1 MDLDSLIERKRERF
15 EQLEREIADPRLFE
29 NRKRAGEIMREHA
42 SIKELLGRWK
52 RLETARRQLD
62 DNRELAT
69 SRDVE
74 IAAMADDE
82 IPDLEER
89 VTDLEREIQID
100 LLPPDENEDRDA
112 IVEIRAGTGG
122 SEAAIFAADL
132 YRMYNRYA
140 EAAGLKTEDLESSP
154 SELGGLKE
162 VIFRVSGESV
172 FRKLRYES
180 GVHRVQR
187 VPATEAQGRIH
198 TSTATVAVLPEAQD
212 VDVELKPDDLRIEVS
227 RAGGPGGQ
235 GVNTTDS
242 AVQVLHI
249 PTGRIV
255 RCQDGRSQ
263 IKNKE
268 RALSILRARLLE
280 RKQREEA
287 EKYSAQR
294 RGQIGTGGREEKIRT
309 YNFPQNRVTDHRIGL
324 TLYNLDRVMEGDLG
338 ELIRALQVADVAE
351 RLKESAVLSELES
364 SSPLRISLHQFEAD
378 SARNLLTTLRLD
390 YERMTVLD
398 VLQSTTAYF
407 KKRGIENPRLNAEH
421 LLAHALGRT
430 RMELYLE
437 FERTLGEVELAPLR
451 KLVQRRGEGEPLQ
464 HLLGTVEFC
473 GDTFL
478 CDNRALVPATRNR
491 AVRGTRRIKNRE
503 SRIENRGRWNR
514 QRRDCAQ
521 SGKKIS
527 RGTNFRRGRLG
538 RCARPHARKRDPARL
553 KWTRPIEKKQSS

>member
-1 MDLDSLIERKRERF
+1 MDLQSLIKCKRERF
-15 EQLEREIADPRLFE
+15 EQLEREIADPCLFE
-29 NRKRAGEIMREHA
+29 NRKHAGEIMREHA
-42 SIKELLGRWK
+42 NVKDLLTRWNE
-52 RLETARRQLD
+52 LETVRRQLD
-62 DNRELAT
+62 DNRELAM

-82 IPDLEER
+82 IPDLEKR
-89 VTDLEREIQID
+89 VLDLEREFQIA
-100 LLPPDENEDRDA
+100 LLPRDENEDRDA

-122 SEAAIFAADL
+122 SEAAMFAADL

-140 EAAGLKTEDLESSP
+140 EAAGLETEDLESSP
-154 SELGGLKE
+154 SELGGFKE

-198 TSTATVAVLPEAQD
+198 TSTATVAVLPEAQEID
-212 VDVELKPDDLRIEVS
+212 LELKPEDLRIEVS

-249 PTGRIV
+249 PTGTIV

-280 RKQREEA
+280 RRQREEA

-324 TLYNLDRVMEGDLG
+324 TVYNLDRVMEGDLG
-338 ELIRALQVADVAE
+338 ELIQAMQVADMAE
-351 RLKESAVLSELES
+351 RLKESAV
-364 SSPLRISLHQFEAD
+364 A
-378 SARNLLTTLRLD
+378 
-390 YERMTVLD
+390 
-398 VLQSTTAYF
+398 
-407 KKRGIENPRLNAEH
+407 
-421 LLAHALGRT
+421 
-430 RMELYLE
+430 
-437 FERTLGEVELAPLR
+437 
-451 KLVQRRGEGEPLQ
+451 
-464 HLLGTVEFC
+464 
-473 GDTFL
+473 
-478 CDNRALVPATRNR
+478 
-491 AVRGTRRIKNRE
+491 
-503 SRIENRGRWNR
+503 
-514 QRRDCAQ
+514 
-521 SGKKIS
+521 
-527 RGTNFRRGRLG
+527 
-538 RCARPHARKRDPARL
+538 
-553 KWTRPIEKKQSS
+553 

>member
-1 MDLDSLIERKRERF
+1 MDLNSLIERRRERF
-15 EQLEREIADPRLFE
+15 TELEREVADPRLFD

-42 SIKELLGRWK
+42 SIKGLLERWNEL
-52 RLETARRQLD
+52 EAARRQLD
-62 DNRELAT
+62 DNRELTT

-82 IPDLEER
+82 IPDLEKR
-89 VTDLEREIQID
+89 VADLEREIQIG
-100 LLPPDENEDRDA
+100 LLPFDENENRDA

-140 EAAGLKTEDLESSP
+140 ESAGLKTEDLESSS

-162 VIFRVSGESV
+162 VIFRVAGESV

-198 TSTATVAVLPEAQD
+198 TSTATVAVLPEAED
-212 VDVELKPDDLRIEVS
+212 VDLELRPDDLRIEVS

-249 PTGRIV
+249 PTGTIV

-263 IKNKE
+263 LKNKE
-268 RALSILRARLLE
+268 KAMSILRARLLE

-324 TLYNLDRVMEGDLG
+324 TLYNLDRVMDGDLG
-338 ELIRALQVADVAE
+338 QLIQTLQAAGVAE
-351 RLKESAVLSELES
+351 RLKEPAV
-364 SSPLRISLHQFEAD
+364 
-378 SARNLLTTLRLD
+378 
-390 YERMTVLD
+390 V
-398 VLQSTTAYF
+398 
-407 KKRGIENPRLNAEH
+407 
-421 LLAHALGRT
+421 
-430 RMELYLE
+430 
-437 FERTLGEVELAPLR
+437 
-451 KLVQRRGEGEPLQ
+451 
-464 HLLGTVEFC
+464 
-473 GDTFL
+473 
-478 CDNRALVPATRNR
+478 
-491 AVRGTRRIKNRE
+491 
-503 SRIENRGRWNR
+503 
-514 QRRDCAQ
+514 
-521 SGKKIS
+521 
-527 RGTNFRRGRLG
+527 
-538 RCARPHARKRDPARL
+538 
-553 KWTRPIEKKQSS
+553 

>member
-1 MDLDSLIERKRERF
+1 MDLNSFIERKRQRF
-15 EQLEREIADPRLFE
+15 AELEREVADPRLFD
-29 NRKRAGEIMREHA
+29 NRKTAGEIMREHA
-42 SIKELLGRWK
+42 SIKGLLERWNEL
-52 RLETARRQLD
+52 EAARRQLD
-62 DNRELAT
+62 DNRELTT

-82 IPDLEER
+82 IPDLEKR
-89 VTDLEREIQID
+89 VADLEREIQIG
-100 LLPPDENEDRDA
+100 LLPSDENENRDA

-122 SEAAIFAADL
+122 NEAAIFAADL

-140 EAAGLKTEDLESSP
+140 ESAGLKTEDLESSS

-198 TSTATVAVLPEAQD
+198 TSTATVAVLPEAED
-212 VDVELKPDDLRIEVS
+212 VDLELRPDDLRIEVS

-249 PTGRIV
+249 PTGTIV

-263 IKNKE
+263 LKNKE
-268 RALSILRARLLE
+268 KAMSILRARLLE

-324 TLYNLDRVMEGDLG
+324 TLYNLDRVMDGDLG
-338 ELIRALQVADVAE
+338 QLIQTLQATDVAE
-351 RLKESAVLSELES
+351 RLKES
-364 SSPLRISLHQFEAD
+364 SLVA
-378 SARNLLTTLRLD
+378 
-390 YERMTVLD
+390 
-398 VLQSTTAYF
+398 
-407 KKRGIENPRLNAEH
+407 
-421 LLAHALGRT
+421 
-430 RMELYLE
+430 
-437 FERTLGEVELAPLR
+437 
-451 KLVQRRGEGEPLQ
+451 
-464 HLLGTVEFC
+464 
-473 GDTFL
+473 
-478 CDNRALVPATRNR
+478 
-491 AVRGTRRIKNRE
+491 
-503 SRIENRGRWNR
+503 
-514 QRRDCAQ
+514 
-521 SGKKIS
+521 
-527 RGTNFRRGRLG
+527 
-538 RCARPHARKRDPARL
+538 
-553 KWTRPIEKKQSS
+553 